1 MVWLLVVMGLI
12 VVTAVVLMVGSF
24 AELASG
30 ESAYDRTDRLIR
42 ERVRPSG
49 TRVRPSAASAPPTHA
64 SAA

>member
-1 MVWLLVVMGLI
+1 MVWLLVVMGLV

-30 ESAYDRTDRLIR
+30 ESAYDRTDRMIR
-42 ERVRPSG
+42 ERVRAGVPR
-49 TRVRPSAASAPPTHA
+49 TQATASPAPPTHA

>member
-1 MVWLLVVMGLI
+1 MVWLLVVMGLV

-30 ESAYDRTDRLIR
+30 ESAYERTDRMIR
-42 ERVRPSG
+42 ERVRPAAP
-49 TRVRPSAASAPPTHA
+49 RVAKAATPAPPTHA

>member
-1 MVWLLVVMGLI
+1 MVWLLVVMGLV

-30 ESAYDRTDRLIR
+30 ENAYERTDRLIR
-42 ERVRPSG
+42 ERVRSAGP
-49 TRVRPSAASAPPTHA
+49 RVQPTAAPAPPTHA

>member
-1 MVWLLVVMGLI
+1 MVWLLVVMGLV

-30 ESAYDRTDRLIR
+30 ESAYERTDRLIR
-42 ERVRPSG
+42 ERTRPAAP
-49 TRVRPSAASAPPTHA
+49 RVQTAATPAPTSHA

>member
-1 MVWLLVVMGLI
+1 MVWLLVVMGLV

-42 ERVRPSG
+42 ERVRATG
-49 TRVRPSAASAPPTHA
+49 ARVQPTTASSPPTHA